1 MPSTQEEWQTIS
13 DKFQEIWNFPHC
25 IGAIDGKLVVLQ
37 APINTGSDLY
47 NYKSQFSIVLLALVD
62 AEYNFLLV
70 DVGCKGRISD
80 GGVFK
85 NCILYKQIETQKL
98 NLPKP
103 TIIEELSTELPFF
116 FLGDAAFPLSE
127 HIMKPYS
134 GIHPNGSTK
143 RIFNYRLS
151 RARRVVENAFG
162 ILSNVFRVLR
172 KPMLLQPET
181 AQLVVMATVCL
192 HNFLR
197 NSHTSRDYYTP
208 PTAFDIEINGETRPG
223 DWRQDQ
229 NEQISVLPLKSVAR
243 RNKVTAEK
251 VRDNLA
257 NYFCTSGALHWQD
270 KYT

>member
-25 IGAIDGKLVVLQ
+25 IGAIDGKPVVLQ
-37 APINTGSDLY
+37 APINTG
-47 NYKSQFSIVLLALVD
+47 
-62 AEYNFLLV
+62 
-70 DVGCKGRISD
+70 R
-80 GGVFK
+80 
-85 NCILYKQIETQKL
+85 
-98 NLPKP
+98 
-103 TIIEELSTELPFF
+103 
-116 FLGDAAFPLSE
+116 DAAFPLSE

-151 RARRVVENAFG
+151 RARRVVENAFETTTLQG
-162 ILSNVFRVLR
+162 IIIL
-172 KPMLLQPET
+172 PLL
-181 AQLVVMATVCL
+181 L
-192 HNFLR
+192 
-197 NSHTSRDYYTP
+197 
-208 PTAFDIEINGETRPG
+208 FDIEINGETRLG

-270 KYT
+270 KYA